1 MTTSVWPSA
10 AIASADANGSIVRT
24 TPLFRLDD
32 AKSQLTRKS
41 AAVATITVARPRDS
55 SLLDPRGI
63 TGLDWSDPPLRVSDL
78 TWRTM
83 VTSRAGVHKSEGE
96 QSPGVRFK

>member
-1 MTTSVWPSA
+1 M
-10 AIASADANGSIVRT
+10 
-24 TPLFRLDD
+24 
-32 AKSQLTRKS
+32 
-41 AAVATITVARPRDS
+41 ITVARPRDS

-96 QSPGVRFK
+96 QSPSVLFK